1 MDGVLM
7 TQALHLLFEHFWIIR
22 ADSPE
27 EYQFL
32 RRYQASLK
40 KELRQRFGMNLIVR
54 PQYIQLLKRPH
65 RLAPWMGEIGF
76 QEINDYVLFCLAMA
90 YIEDL
95 EAETPFML
103 DELTRSLDL
112 LAPETVVLDWTNY
125 NQRKGL
131 VRVLKKLIS
140 LRLIETIQG
149 DTSYFEQ
156 SEQNQ
161 EVLFA
166 TTPQARSFLARA
178 PQSYDQY
185 SEFTDFWEDL
195 EANRGLEANQVIY
208 QRLMMEPVFLRKE
221 ETEEEF
227 SRLRNYARYMED
239 FLEAN
244 TDFHFELYRDYAA
257 FTTERRDAV
266 KESFPSRQVIDD
278 ILIQLATAI
287 RNSPL
292 VADFEGYIS
301 LSIEDWQI
309 LMADLQKEYQ
319 MYWSKEFK
327 DMTLSQLSHVLLQR
341 GESWQLLAVEEQQV
355 KIYPTLGR
363 MIAEMRKENE

>member
-1 MDGVLM
+1 MDGALM
-7 TQALHLLFEHFWIIR
+7 SQALQLLFEHFWIIR
-22 ADSPE
+22 EDSPE

-32 RRYQASLK
+32 RRYQAPLK
-40 KELRQRFGMNLIVR
+40 KELRQRFGMNLIIR
-54 PQYIQLLKRPH
+54 PHYIQLLKRPH

-76 QEINDYVLFCLAMA
+76 QETTDYVLFCLAMA
-90 YIEDL
+90 FIEDL

-103 DELTRSLDL
+103 DELIRSLDL
-112 LAPETVVLDWTNY
+112 LTPNEVVLDWTNY

-161 EVLFA
+161 EILFT

-178 PQSYDQY
+178 PQSYSQY
-185 SEFTDFWEDL
+185 AEFTDFWEDL
-195 EANRGLEANQVIY
+195 QANRGLEANQLIY
-208 QRLMMEPVFLRKE
+208 QRLMMEPVILRKE

-239 FLEAN
+239 FLEEN
-244 TDFHFELYRDYAA
+244 TEFHFELYRDYAA
-257 FTTERRDAV
+257 FTTERRDGA
-266 KESFPSRQVIDD
+266 KESFPSRQVVDD
-278 ILIQLATAI
+278 VLIQLATCLRSAELAA
-287 RNSPL
+287 N
-292 VADFEGYIS
+292 FEGFIV
-301 LSIEDWQI
+301 LSIEEWNQ
-309 LMADLQKEYQ
+309 LLLDLQEKYQ
-319 MYWSKEFK
+319 AYWSKEFK
-327 DMTLSQLSHVLLQR
+327 EMTLTQLSQALLRR
-341 GESWQLLAVEEQQV
+341 GESWQVLVLEQQQIN
-355 KIYPTLGR
+355 IYPTFGR